1 MIIKDIS
8 GVDLFAEQML
18 QDTPGVVPLGIK
30 DYNSIK
36 SCSSTL
42 NAVSIKLPVDVK
54 TGIDEYRETIKSFSN
69 EKAHRLM
76 LQVCTVGNNLEQH
89 SITIDEMTEIHKGI
103 DEHFGDI
110 DIVWGL
116 SNRDDSE
123 RCGYDINIIV
133 GYAL

>member
-1 MIIKDIS
+1 MIKDIS
-8 GVDLFAEQML
+8 GVDLFAEQIL
-18 QDTPGVVPLGIK
+18 QDTPGVVQLDIK

-54 TGIDEYRETIKSFSN
+54 TSIDEYREIIKSLCN

-89 SITIDEMTEIHKGI
+89 SITIDEMTEIFKGI

-116 SNRDDSE
+116 SSREDSE
-123 RCGYDINIIV
+123 ICGYDINVIV